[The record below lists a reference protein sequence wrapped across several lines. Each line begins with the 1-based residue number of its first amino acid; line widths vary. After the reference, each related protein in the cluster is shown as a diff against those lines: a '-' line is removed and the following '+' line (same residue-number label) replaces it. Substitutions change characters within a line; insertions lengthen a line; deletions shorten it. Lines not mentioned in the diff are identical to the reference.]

1 MEETDIF
8 RKKEKTEVSFHHS
21 KLFSL
26 AAMIW
31 VTFFFFL
38 KTGRIFLFSKLK
50 IATMKKKMV
59 YLQTCT
65 WLEQQK
71 REIGI
76 TEIETGQKTSR
87 KETTNT
93 CSLLQ
98 LPPQTSICHLRIIY
112 EPRSH
117 IKASLCCP
125 FSLTPS
131 LPKGIRGCLY

>member
-1 MEETDIF
+1 
-8 RKKEKTEVSFHHS
+8 
-21 KLFSL
+21 
-26 AAMIW
+26 
-31 VTFFFFL
+31 
-38 KTGRIFLFSKLK
+38 
-50 IATMKKKMV
+50 MKKKMV

-93 CSLLQ
+93 CSLSQ

-112 EPRSH
+112 EPKSH

-131 LPKGIRGCLY
+131 LPKGIRRCLYQGSMAHSPPRTLCPLAATNCTVTDYTSLFCVPQLLCNLSTDFFNLHSLP